1 MNFRYFISL
10 HTIMEHY
17 RKIGSLVLALLVLA
31 STISWTVEKH
41 YCMGHLVDT
50 SFFSPAENCGMD
62 MVVNA
67 SDNEDMSCCNDD
79 IIVVEGQDDLQ
90 LTFEDLSLEQS
101 VILNV
106 FAFTYFTSF
115 DIVAEKVF
123 PHDKYPPP
131 ILVRDIHLFDQVF
144 LI

>member
-1 MNFRYFISL
+1 MKFRYFVYL

-17 RKIGSLVLALLVLA
+17 RKIESFVLVLLVLA

-41 YCMGHLVDT
+41 YCMGHLVAT

-62 MVVNA
+62 MVLNA
-67 SDNEDMSCCNDD
+67 ADSEHMSCCNDD
-79 IIVVEGQDDLQ
+79 ILVVEGQDDLKR
-90 LTFEDLSLEQS
+90 TFEDLSLEQS
-101 VILNV
+101 VFLNV
-106 FAFTYFTSF
+106 FAFTYVTSF
-115 DIVAEKVF
+115 DIVAVRVF
-123 PHDKYPPP
+123 PHEKYPPP